1 MARDPMKASTSI
13 WDTAGTVAMA
23 LAVLFLVAQIVY
35 FHFVYLGALSF
46 ALAMIFWLVDRWV
59 GGGQRRG

>member
-23 LAVLFLVAQIVY
+23 LGTLFLVAQIVY
-35 FHFVYLGALSF
+35 FPFVYLSALSV
-46 ALAMIFWLVDRWV
+46 ALAMVFWLIDRLA
-59 GGGQRRG
+59 GGGRRHG